1 MPSVLTKCIIPTS
14 IYLGVPLVTNKI
26 GIADCRAQLIA
37 SVLGS
42 MQVYWGSVFLLPKSV
57 INDIQKL
64 FKKFLWNS
72 GERCKGKAKVA
83 WMDVCKPKDQ
93 GGLGFKPLE
102 L

>member
-1 MPSVLTKCIIPTS
+1 LDEETRSEISS
-14 IYLGVPLVTNKI
+14 IFLFKEGKLPVRYLGVPLVTKKI

-64 FKKFLWNS
+64 FKKFL
-72 GERCKGKAKVA
+72 
-83 WMDVCKPKDQ
+83 
-93 GGLGFKPLE
+93 
-102 L
+102 